1 MNEWRLLDTGVLTG
15 AQNMAMDDIILEC
28 RAEMQTPNTL
38 RFLQFNPA
46 TVLVG
51 YHQAVEQEVRV
62 DFCRRKDIEINRRIT
77 GGGTILFTPTCLGWE
92 IIADKSAH
100 GIKELRKDLE
110 KLSQFVCNG
119 AVAGL
124 KHLGV
129 EAEFRAKNDIE
140 VNGRKISG
148 TGGTE
153 RANSFLYQGTLL
165 VDFDVEL
172 MLRALR
178 IPVEKLKDKEIDS
191 VKERV
196 TCLKWEL
203 GHVPPIED
211 IKNAMVTGFEEVLGT
226 KLVPS
231 GLIPEEEA
239 LYRKNLPYFESDEWV
254 NLIERPKNT
263 GGQVSAMKKTP
274 GGIVR
279 VSLALDIP
287 SNFIVSSFITGDFQM
302 FPQRAIMDLEARLK
316 NLSADQE
323 TIQRVV
329 KDFFEETGARA
340 YGVEPE
346 DFSGLIVEAV
356 KKTAFT
362 KYGISLDDSNHLMSV
377 NFLPDELDKQI
388 FDYLLL
394 PYCAKLV
401 DCDYRWTEGCSAC
414 GQCTTSD
421 IYEMITDLGVK
432 VRTIQTYEHLIET
445 VEEFKQKGARGYIGS
460 CCEAF
465 YSKHHA
471 DFIDTGVPA
480 LLIDVNDSTCYDL
493 GEEQE
498 AYVGQF
504 EGQTTLKV
512 ELLSHVIQT
521 LWKRGI
527 LRAEWDSE

>member
-15 AQNMAMDDIILEC
+15 AQNMAMDDIILDC

-38 RFLQFNPA
+38 RFLQFDSA

-51 YHQAVEQEVRV
+51 YHQAVEQEVRI
-62 DFCRRKDIEINRRIT
+62 DFCKRKDIEINRRIT

-100 GIKELRKDLE
+100 GVKELRKDLG

-124 KHLGV
+124 KRLGI

-211 IKNAMVTGFEEVLGT
+211 IKNAMVAGFEEVLGT

-231 GLIPEEEA
+231 ELIPEEEA
-239 LYRKNLPYFESDEWV
+239 LYRKKLLYFESDEWV

-316 NLSADQE
+316 NLSADKE

-340 YGVEPE
+340 HGVEPE

-362 KYGISLDDSNHLMSV
+362 KYGISLDNSNHLMSV
-377 NFLPDELDKQI
+377 SFLPDELDKQI
-388 FDYLLL
+388 FDYVLL

-401 DCDYRWTEGCSAC
+401 DCEYRWIEGCSSC
-414 GQCTTSD
+414 GMCTTSN

-471 DFIDTGVPA
+471 DFIDTGAPA
-480 LLIDVNDSTCYDL
+480 LLVDVNDSTCYDL
-493 GEEQE
+493 GEEQD

-527 LRAEWDSE
+527 LRAEFDGE